1 MNLQLI
7 KTFVEKER
15 YPGGVKG
22 LAEAVGMTEQNLHR
36 CVRENKIQAQDLE
49 KISIELNISITEFF
63 KDDKN
68 KTHRINS
75 KIIAE
80 KSKIINA
87 SQVNNGGA
95 HDNIN
100 SIGDS
105 ILVEKVKYLEKEI
118 TNKDC
123 LIAEKDAR
131 IAELKERI
139 AELKEK
145 RL

>member
-7 KTFVEKER
+7 KTLVEKER

-49 KISIELNISITEFF
+49 KISIELEISISEFF
-63 KDDKN
+63 KERDSKME
-68 KTHRINS
+68 RLNS
-75 KIIAE
+75 KIVAE
-80 KSKIINA
+80 KSKILNANQINELG
-87 SQVNNGGA
+87 S

-105 ILVEKVKYLEKEI
+105 VLHERLKSKDKEI
-118 TNKDC
+118 ENKDR

-131 IAELKERI
+131 IEELKDMI
-139 AELKEK
+139 NELKK
-145 RL
+145 R